1 MLSRGAL
8 VAALVACFSTG
19 GLPVVWAQAAV
30 TPEEVLAGKLLGAT
44 DDLAT
49 SIKSTAVLALSD
61 EMRAF
66 LRDHV
71 NPGGTDVFRMQ
82 QLIDAMMGT
91 TSFRLEYDENTRI
104 AAETFRLQQGN
115 CLSFTTLFVALARG
129 TGLKADF
136 QEVGIPPDWST
147 RKDVF
152 VLNRHVNVIVQLGAS
167 GSRAVDFNIGDFK
180 STYEVDKISDKRAI
194 AHFFNNMGVER
205 MQTGEI
211 AEAVAFFRRAIVD
224 GDGEFSPPW
233 TNLGMLYR
241 KTGYNEHAEVA
252 YLEAIKVDKED
263 DVAMSNLVS
272 LYERSGDLEKLQ
284 AYQKKVSKHRLRN
297 PHLRYS
303 LARDAFSDGD
313 YEAAIEHLK
322 NATRRVKDKSEYF
335 FLLGVCYLM
344 QGDEE
349 KARRWTAKAEKVA
362 ETDEEK
368 RRYSKKIEAL
378 MLASR
383 RVH

>member
-1 MLSRGAL
+1 MSRRGAL
-8 VAALVACFSTG
+8 VAALVVGVSAG
-19 GLPVVWAQAAV
+19 GLSPAWAQSEV

-49 SIKSTAVLALSD
+49 SIPSSSVLALND

-66 LRDHV
+66 LKKNV
-71 NPGGTDVFRMQ
+71 NRGGTDVFRMQ
-82 QLIDAMMGT
+82 QLIDAMMGS
-91 TSFRLEYDENTRI
+91 TSFKLEYDENTRI
-104 AAETFRLQQGN
+104 AAETFRLQKGN

-129 TGLKADF
+129 VGLRADF
-136 QEVGIPPDWST
+136 QEVEIPPDWST
-147 RKDVF
+147 RSDVF
-152 VLNRHVNVIVQLGAS
+152 VLNRHVNVIVRLGAS
-167 GSRAVDFNIGDFK
+167 GSRAIDFNIGDFK
-180 STYEVDKISDKRAI
+180 STYEVEKIPDRRAI
-194 AHFFNNMGVER
+194 SHFFNNMGVER

-211 AEAVAFFRRAIVD
+211 VDAVAFFRRAIVD
-224 GDGEFSPPW
+224 GDGDFSPPW
-233 TNLGMLYR
+233 TNLGTLYR
-241 KTGYNEHAEVA
+241 KLGHYDHAEVA
-252 YLEAIKVDKED
+252 YLEALRIDKED

-272 LYERSGDLEKLQ
+272 LYERTGDLEKLQ
-284 AYQKKVSKHRLRN
+284 VYQKKVEKHRLRN

-303 LARDAFSDGD
+303 LARKAFSDGD

-322 NATRRVKDKSEYF
+322 SAVRGVDDNAEYF

-362 ETDEEK
+362 ETDEDK
-368 RRYSKKIEAL
+368 RGYRERIEAL
-378 MLASR
+378 MQASQ

>member
-1 MLSRGAL
+1 MLRRGAL
-8 VAALVACFSTG
+8 VAALVAGVSTG
-19 GLPVVWAQAAV
+19 GFSVVWAQSVV

-44 DDLAT
+44 DDLST
-49 SIKSTAVLALSD
+49 SIQSTSVLALSD

-66 LRDHV
+66 LRKHV

-91 TSFRLEYDENTRI
+91 TSFHLEYDENTRI
-104 AAETFRLQQGN
+104 AAETFRLQKGN

-136 QEVGIPPDWST
+136 QEVEIPPDWST

-180 STYEVDKISDKRAI
+180 STYEVDQISDKRAI

-211 AEAVAFFRRAIVD
+211 VEAVAFFRRAIVD

-233 TNLGMLYR
+233 TNLGILYR
-241 KTGYNEHAEVA
+241 KHGYHEHAEVA
-252 YLEAIKVDKED
+252 YRQAIKVDKED

-272 LYERSGDLEKLQ
+272 LYERNGDLEKLEM
-284 AYQKKVSKHRLRN
+284 YQKKVSKHRLRN

-303 LARDAFSDGD
+303 LAREAFSAGD
-313 YEAAIEHLK
+313 YSAAIEHLK
-322 NATRRVKDKSEYF
+322 SATRRVKDKAEYF
-335 FLLGVCYLM
+335 FLLGACYFL

-349 KARRWTAKAEKVA
+349 KGRRWTAKAEKVA
-362 ETDEEK
+362 ETEEEK
-368 RRYSKKIEAL
+368 RGYSRKIEAL
-378 MLASR
+378 MQASQ
-383 RVH
+383 RVR

>member
-1 MLSRGAL
+1 M
-8 VAALVACFSTG
+8 AALAAGVSTG
-19 GLPVVWAQAAV
+19 GFPVVWAQTAV

-44 DDLAT
+44 DDLTT
-49 SIKSTAVLALSD
+49 SIQASSVLALSD

-66 LRDHV
+66 LRRHV
-71 NPGGTDVFRMQ
+71 NRGGTDVFRMQ

-91 TSFRLEYDENTRI
+91 TSFKLEYDENTRT

-136 QEVGIPPDWST
+136 QEVEIPPDWST
-147 RKDVF
+147 RKNVF

-167 GSRAVDFNIGDFK
+167 GSRAIDFNIGDFK

-205 MQTGEI
+205 MQTGEM
-211 AEAVAFFRRAIVD
+211 ADAVAFFRRAIID

-241 KTGYNEHAEVA
+241 KHGYYEHAEVA
-252 YLEAIKVDKED
+252 YLQAIKVDKED

-272 LYERSGDLEKLQ
+272 LYERNGELEKLQ
-284 AYQKKVSKHRLRN
+284 MYQKKVDKHRLRN

-303 LARDAFSDGD
+303 LARDAFSVGD
-313 YEAAIEHLK
+313 YDAAIEHLK
-322 NATRRVKDKSEYF
+322 SATRRVHDNAEYF
-335 FLLGVCYLM
+335 FLLGACYLM
-344 QGDEE
+344 KGDAE
-349 KARRWTAKAEKVA
+349 KARRWTAKAVKVA
-362 ETDEEK
+362 ETDDEK
-368 RRYSKKIEAL
+368 RRYKEKIDAL
-378 MLASR
+378 MRASNSE
-383 RVH
+383 H

>member
-1 MLSRGAL
+1 MSSRGAL
-8 VAALVACFSTG
+8 VTALVAGVLTG
-19 GLPVVWAQAAV
+19 GFPVVWAQAAV

-49 SIKSTAVLALSD
+49 SIKSTSVLALSD

-66 LRDHV
+66 LRKHV

-136 QEVGIPPDWST
+136 QEVEIPPDWST

-180 STYEVDKISDKRAI
+180 STYEVEKISDKRAI

-241 KTGYNEHAEVA
+241 KTGYNEYAEVA
-252 YLEAIKVDKED
+252 YLEAIRVDKED

-303 LARDAFSDGD
+303 LARDSFSNGD
-313 YEAAIEHLK
+313 YEAAIDHLK

-383 RVH
+383 RVQ

>member
-1 MLSRGAL
+1 M
-8 VAALVACFSTG
+8 AALAAGISTG
-19 GLPVVWAQAAV
+19 GFPVVWAQTAV

-44 DDLAT
+44 DDLTT
-49 SIKSTAVLALSD
+49 SIPASSVLALSD

-66 LRDHV
+66 LRSHV
-71 NPGGTDVFRMQ
+71 NRGGTDVFRMQ

-91 TSFRLEYDENTRI
+91 TSFKLEYDENTRI

-136 QEVGIPPDWST
+136 QEVEIPPDWST

-167 GSRAVDFNIGDFK
+167 GSRAIDFNIGDFK
-180 STYEVDKISDKRAI
+180 STYEVEKISDKRAI

-205 MQTGEI
+205 MQTGQI
-211 AEAVAFFRRAIVD
+211 SEAVAFFRRAIVD

-241 KTGYNEHAEVA
+241 KLGYYEHAEVA
-252 YLEAIKVDKED
+252 YIQAIKVDKED
-263 DVAMSNLVS
+263 DVAMSNLVR
-272 LYERSGDLEKLQ
+272 LYERNGDLEKLEM
-284 AYQKKVSKHRLRN
+284 YQKKVDKHRLRN

-303 LARDAFSDGD
+303 LAREAFSAGD
-313 YEAAIEHLK
+313 YSAAIEHLK
-322 NATRRVKDKSEYF
+322 NATRRVHDNAEYF
-335 FLLGVCYLM
+335 FLLGACYFM

-349 KARRWTAKAEKVA
+349 KARRWTAKAVNVA

-368 RRYSKKIEAL
+368 RRYSEKIEAL
-378 MLASR
+378 MQVSNS
-383 RVH
+383 VH

>member
-8 VAALVACFSTG
+8 VVALVAGVSTG
-19 GLPVVWAQAAV
+19 GLPVAWAQTAV
-30 TPEEVLAGKLLGAT
+30 TAEEVLAGKLLGAS
-44 DDLAT
+44 DSLAT
-49 SIKSTAVLALSD
+49 SIESSEVLALSD

-66 LRDHV
+66 LRRHV

-91 TSFRLEYDENTRI
+91 TSFKLEYDENTRI

-129 TGLKADF
+129 TKLKADF
-136 QEVGIPPDWST
+136 QEVEIPPDWST

-152 VLNRHVNVIVQLGAS
+152 VLNLHVNVIVRLGAS
-167 GSRAVDFNIGDFK
+167 GSRAIDFNIGDFK
-180 STYEVDKISDKRAI
+180 STYEVETISDKRAI

-211 AEAVAFFRRAIVD
+211 VEAVAFFRRAIVD

-241 KTGYNEHAEVA
+241 KRGYYEYAEVA
-252 YLEAIKVDKED
+252 YLEALRVNKGD

-272 LYERSGDLEKLQ
+272 LYERNGDPEKLQ
-284 AYQKKVSKHRLRN
+284 TYRKKVDKHRLRN

-303 LARDAFSDGD
+303 LARKAFSEGD
-313 YEAAIEHLK
+313 YDAAIEHLK
-322 NATRRVKDKSEYF
+322 NATRRVKDKPEYY
-335 FLLGVCYLM
+335 FLLGVCYFM

-368 RRYSKKIEAL
+368 SRYSNKVEAL
-378 MLASR
+378 MRASNS
-383 RVH
+383 VD

>member
-1 MLSRGAL
+1 MRRVAL
-8 VAALVACFSTG
+8 VAALAAGVSTG
-19 GLPVVWAQAAV
+19 GFPVVWAQTAV

-44 DDLAT
+44 DSLAT
-49 SIKSTAVLALSD
+49 SIDSSAVLALSD

-66 LRDHV
+66 LRKNV

-91 TSFRLEYDENTRI
+91 TSFELEYDENTRI
-104 AAETFRLQQGN
+104 AAETFRLQKGN
-115 CLSFTTLFVALARG
+115 CLSFTTLFVSLARG
-129 TGLKADF
+129 AGLKADF
-136 QEVGIPPDWST
+136 QEVEIPPDWST
-147 RKDVF
+147 RANVF

-167 GSRAVDFNIGDFK
+167 GSRAIDFNIGDFK
-180 STYEVDKISDKRAI
+180 STYKVEKISDKRAI

-205 MQTGEI
+205 MQTGQI
-211 AEAVAFFRRAIVD
+211 SEAVAFFRRAIVD

-241 KTGYNEHAEVA
+241 KLGYYEHAEVA
-252 YLEAIKVDKED
+252 YIQAIKVDKED

-272 LYERSGDLEKLQ
+272 LYERNGELEKLQ
-284 AYQKKVSKHRLRN
+284 MYQKKVDKHRLRN

-313 YEAAIEHLK
+313 YDAAIDHLK
-322 NATRRVKDKSEYF
+322 SATRRVNDNAEYF
-335 FLLGVCYLM
+335 FLLGVCYFM

-349 KARRWTAKAEKVA
+349 RARRWTAKAVKVA
-362 ETDEEK
+362 ETDDEK
-368 RRYSKKIEAL
+368 RRYKEKTEAL
-378 MLASR
+378 MQVSNS
-383 RVH
+383 VP

>member
-1 MLSRGAL
+1 MSSRGAL
-8 VAALVACFSTG
+8 VAALVAGFLTG

-49 SIKSTAVLALSD
+49 SIKSNSVLALSD

-66 LRDHV
+66 LGNHV

-91 TSFRLEYDENTRI
+91 TGFRLEYDESTRI

-136 QEVGIPPDWST
+136 QEVEIPPDWST

-180 STYEVDKISDKRAI
+180 STYKVDKISDKRAI

-205 MQTGEI
+205 MQTGET

-241 KTGYNEHAEVA
+241 KTGYYEYAEAA

-263 DVAMSNLVS
+263 DVARSNLVS

>member
-1 MLSRGAL
+1 MSSRGAL
-8 VAALVACFSTG
+8 VAALVVGVLTG
-19 GLPVVWAQAAV
+19 GFPVVWAQAAV

-49 SIKSTAVLALSD
+49 SIKSTSVLALSD

-66 LRDHV
+66 LKNHV
-71 NPGGTDVFRMQ
+71 NRGGTDVFRMQ

-91 TSFRLEYDENTRI
+91 TSFKLEYDENTRI
-104 AAETFRLQQGN
+104 AAETFRLQKGN

-136 QEVGIPPDWST
+136 QEVEIPPDWST

-152 VLNRHVNVIVQLGAS
+152 VLNRHVNVIVRLGAS

-241 KTGYNEHAEVA
+241 KTGYNEYAEVA

-263 DVAMSNLVS
+263 DVAMSNLVT

-284 AYQKKVSKHRLRN
+284 TYQKKVSKHRLRN

-322 NATRRVKDKSEYF
+322 NATKRVKDKPEYF

>member
-1 MLSRGAL
+1 MLRRLAF
-8 VAALVACFSTG
+8 VAALVAGVSIG
-19 GLPVVWAQAAV
+19 GNSLVWAQTAV
-30 TPEEVLAGKLLGAT
+30 TAEEALAGKLLGAS
-44 DDLAT
+44 DNLET
-49 SIKSTAVLALSD
+49 SIQSSSVLALSD

-66 LRDHV
+66 LRENV
-71 NPGGTDVFRMQ
+71 NRGGTDVFRMQ
-82 QLIDAMMGT
+82 QLIDAMMGS
-91 TSFRLEYDENTRI
+91 TSFKLEYDENTRI
-104 AAETFRLQQGN
+104 AAETFRLQRGN

-129 TGLKADF
+129 VGLKADF
-136 QEVGIPPDWST
+136 QEVEIPPDWST
-147 RKDVF
+147 RENVF
-152 VLNRHVNVIVQLGAS
+152 VLNRHVNVIVRLGAS
-167 GSRAVDFNIGDFK
+167 GSRAIDFNIGDFK
-180 STYEVDKISDKRAI
+180 STYEVDKISDRRAV

-211 AEAVAFFRRAIVD
+211 ADAVAFFRRAIID
-224 GDGEFSPPW
+224 GDGDFSPPW

-241 KTGYNEHAEVA
+241 KHGYYEHAEAA
-252 YLEAIKVDKED
+252 YLQALKIDKED

-272 LYERSGDLEKLQ
+272 LYERNGEPEKLQ
-284 AYQKKVSKHRLRN
+284 IYQKKVDKHRLRN

-313 YEAAIEHLK
+313 YDVAIEHLK
-322 NATRRVKDKSEYF
+322 SATRRVNDNADYY

-362 ETDEEK
+362 ETEEEK
-368 RRYSKKIEAL
+368 RRYSKKIEDL

>member
-1 MLSRGAL
+1 
-8 VAALVACFSTG
+8 VAALVAGISSGEFS
-19 GLPVVWAQAAV
+19 PVWAQTAV

-44 DDLAT
+44 DDLET
-49 SIKSTAVLALSD
+49 SIPSSSVLALSD
-61 EMRAF
+61 EMREF
-66 LRDHV
+66 LRSHV

-91 TSFRLEYDENTRI
+91 TSFKLEYDENTRI
-104 AAETFRLQQGN
+104 ASETFRLQQGN

-136 QEVGIPPDWST
+136 QEVEIPPDWST

-167 GSRAVDFNIGDFK
+167 GSRAIDFNIGDFK
-180 STYEVDKISDKRAI
+180 STYRVEKISDKRAI

-205 MQTGEI
+205 MQTGQI
-211 AEAVAFFRRAIVD
+211 SEAVAFFRRAIVD

-241 KTGYNEHAEVA
+241 KLGYYEHAEVA
-252 YLEAIKVDKED
+252 YIQAIKVDKED

-272 LYERSGDLEKLQ
+272 LYEKNGDLEKLEM
-284 AYQKKVSKHRLRN
+284 YQKKVSKHRLRN
-297 PHLRYS
+297 PHLRYN
-303 LARDAFSDGD
+303 LAREAFSAGD
-313 YEAAIEHLK
+313 YSVAIEHLK
-322 NATRRVKDKSEYF
+322 SATRRVNDKAEYF
-335 FLLGVCYLM
+335 FLLGVCYFM

-349 KARRWTAKAEKVA
+349 KARRWTAKALRVA
-362 ETDEEK
+362 ETEEEK
-368 RRYSKKIEAL
+368 RRYSEKIEAL
-378 MLASR
+378 MQVSNS
-383 RVH
+383 VH

>member
-1 MLSRGAL
+1 MLRRGAL
-8 VAALVACFSTG
+8 VAALVAGVSTG
-19 GLPVVWAQAAV
+19 GFSVVWAQTAV

-44 DDLAT
+44 DDLST
-49 SIKSTAVLALSD
+49 SIQSTSVLALSD

-66 LRDHV
+66 LRNHV

-91 TSFRLEYDENTRI
+91 TSFHLEYDENTRI

-136 QEVGIPPDWST
+136 QEVEIPPDWST

-167 GSRAVDFNIGDFK
+167 GSRAIDFNIGDFK
-180 STYEVDKISDKRAI
+180 STYEVDQISDKRAI

-211 AEAVAFFRRAIVD
+211 VEAVAFFHRAIVD

-233 TNLGMLYR
+233 TNLGILYR
-241 KTGYNEHAEVA
+241 KHGYYEHAEVA
-252 YLEAIKVDKED
+252 YLQAIKVDKED

-272 LYERSGDLEKLQ
+272 LYERNGDLEKLEM
-284 AYQKKVSKHRLRN
+284 YQKKVSKHRLRN

-303 LARDAFSDGD
+303 LAREAFSAGD
-313 YEAAIEHLK
+313 YSAAIEHLK
-322 NATRRVKDKSEYF
+322 SATRRVKDKAEYF
-335 FLLGVCYLM
+335 FLLGVCYFL

-349 KARRWTAKAEKVA
+349 KGRRWTAKAEKVA
-362 ETDEEK
+362 ETEEEK
-368 RRYSKKIEAL
+368 RGYSRKIEAL
-378 MLASR
+378 MSASQ
-383 RVH
+383 RVR